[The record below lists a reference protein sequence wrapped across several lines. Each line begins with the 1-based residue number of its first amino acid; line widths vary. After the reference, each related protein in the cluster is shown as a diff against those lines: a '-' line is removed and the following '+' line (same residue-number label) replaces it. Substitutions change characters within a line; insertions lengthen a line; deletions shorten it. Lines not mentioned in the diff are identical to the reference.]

1 MGHDRLRSRSDARR
15 DSEGHHPGPPRARPV
30 CHELGIRYAVYG
42 GTAIGAVRHRGF
54 IPWDDDIDACLP
66 REDYDRLIVEGPALL
81 GPDYVLLSQEIDP
94 EYPKTFGILGL
105 VGTEFVPGA
114 AAQRDYRMPIGV
126 DLFPLDRVPRDRRA
140 YTRQNRRAWVWG
152 RMMFLH
158 GSATP
163 DSGLDGA
170 LGTAADAVFLGV
182 HVGLHALRISPRAI
196 YRKWEAAARRY
207 NDSGSP
213 VLGDYSTQDPLRWS
227 AREDEIFP
235 TVRVP
240 FEDIQVE
247 LPRSYDTILT
257 RGYGDYMSLPP
268 EEERVNHAPVRIDF
282 GEHEF

>member
-1 MGHDRLRSRSDARR
+1 MTDSGAAATLAAIQKATTRVLHELDR
-15 DSEGHHPGPPRARPV
+15 V

-140 YTRQNRRAWVWG
+140 YARQNRRAWVWG

-182 HVGLHALRISPRAI
+182 HAGLHALRISPRAI